1 MASSQYTSAP
11 TTTNGTILESS
22 RKTTPSTPLSTTAST
37 AAAALAS
44 SASPISP
51 KATQNLPP
59 LLPTHVSKLPSLT
72 PHTQLTG
79 AAAIAAI
86 KQRSPRNMVLEEGK
100 GIDGVQAIKQSPN
113 SAALLTAGFG
123 MSTPADTA
131 PKETSPVPP
140 GLGGLPGV
148 AAAAAAMDASGG
160 SPTTSGSMV
169 SNGTTAEGSG
179 TVTAGPSTTDPAL
192 LPEITQYHT
201 LQPQPPK
208 LSEPLA
214 STTPTTPGFQSAT
227 TPTTPFSPPTG
238 GTRGKHT
245 CPHCHKTFTRHHNL
259 KSHLLTHA
267 HEKPFLC
274 TTCQSRFRR
283 LHDLKRHTK
292 LHTGER
298 PHVCVKCGRRFARGD
313 ALARHARGEGGCA
326 GRRGSMGGMMNED
339 GTMVT
344 GLGQDGDDGMEGLE
358 GLIGDEDGDVS
369 MMDENGGEGSDGGPR
384 RRASLPSIKTDFH
397 RGHQQAS
404 HQPDQHTPMTPGSGY
419 IQRHQNN
426 TYPPLSSGPRT
437 GSTSGQSPGNLFP
450 PNYQHGF
457 KAVTTSTSP
466 SLQTNTLSSAATASP
481 AAPGS
486 ANPSILSPQ
495 GVLTDS
501 PRAVSPG
508 MLPSQPEVTGR
519 ERTPSFTGYITS
531 LPPPPQRER
540 ERDNMFV
547 NHLSHQQQQH
557 STPGQQQNQQQH
569 SNGSQGG
576 NGPAPQAN
584 MGGNGPHN
592 NANMFTGAE
601 GLWEYIKVL
610 EGRVKGLEDKVTQ
623 LETPLRQQ
631 QLQQQNAT
639 GS

>member
-1 MASSQYTSAP
+1 MASSQYISAS
-11 TTTNGTILESS
+11 TTNGTILESS
-22 RKTTPSTPLSTTAST
+22 RKTAPSTPLSSAAST

-51 KATQNLPP
+51 KTPQNLPP
-59 LLPTHVSKLPSLT
+59 LLPTHISKLSNLT

-79 AAAIAAI
+79 VAAIAANR
-86 KQRSPRNMVLEEGK
+86 QRSPRNMASEEGK
-100 GIDGVQAIKQSPN
+100 GVDGIQTIKQSPN
-113 SAALLTAGFG
+113 PAALLTAGFA
-123 MSTPADTA
+123 MSTLSDPVT
-131 PKETSPVPP
+131 KESSPVPH
-140 GLGGLPGV
+140 GLGGLPSV
-148 AAAAAAMDASGG
+148 AAAAAAMDTSGS

-169 SNGTTAEGSG
+169 SNGTTVEGSTG

-208 LSEPLA
+208 LSEPLT
-214 STTPTTPGFQSAT
+214 STTPTTPGFSQSAT
-227 TPTTPFSPPTG
+227 TPTTPFSPLTG

-358 GLIGDEDGDVS
+358 GLMGDEDGDVS
-369 MMDENGGEGSDGGPR
+369 MMDGDGSPR

-397 RGHQQAS
+397 QGHQQAS
-404 HQPDQHTPMTPGSGY
+404 HQPGQHTPMTPGY

-426 TYPPLSSGPRT
+426 TYPPLSSGART
-437 GSTSGQSPGNLFP
+437 GSTSGPSPGNLFP
-450 PNYQHGF
+450 PNYPHGF
-457 KAVTTSTSP
+457 KATAPASASP
-466 SLQTNTLSSAATASP
+466 SLQANTLSTATTASP
-481 AAPGS
+481 AAPS
-486 ANPSILSPQ
+486 SNPSILSPQ

-508 MLPSQPEVTGR
+508 MLPSQPEGTGR
-519 ERTPSFTGYITS
+519 ERTPSFAGYISS
-531 LPPPPQRER
+531 LPPAQRD
-540 ERDNMFV
+540 RDAMFV
-547 NHLSHQQQQH
+547 NHLSQQQQQQH
-557 STPGQQQNQQQH
+557 STPGLQQTNQQH
-569 SNGSQGG
+569 SNGPQGG

-584 MGGNGPHN
+584 MGGNGPHS
-592 NANMFTGAE
+592 NANMFTGTE

-623 LETPLRQQ
+623 LEAPQRQQ
-631 QLQQQNAT
+631 QLQQNTT

>member
-11 TTTNGTILESS
+11 KTTNGTILESS
-22 RKTTPSTPLSTTAST
+22 RKTAPSTLLSSTAAST

-59 LLPTHVSKLPSLT
+59 LLPAAHITKLANLT

-86 KQRSPRNMVLEEGK
+86 RHRSPRNMASEEGK
-100 GIDGVQAIKQSPN
+100 GIDVKQSSNP
-113 SAALLTAGFG
+113 AALLTAGFG
-123 MSTPADTA
+123 MSTPDTA
-131 PKETSPVPP
+131 PKESSPVPP

-148 AAAAAAMDASGG
+148 AAAAAAMDTSG
-160 SPTTSGSMV
+160 SSATTSGNMV
-169 SNGTTAEGSG
+169 SNGTTAEGSTG

-192 LPEITQYHT
+192 LPEMTQYHT

-208 LSEPLA
+208 ISEPLA
-214 STTPTTPGFQSAT
+214 STTPTTPSFGQNAT
-227 TPTTPFSPPTG
+227 TPTTPFSPPIG

-358 GLIGDEDGDVS
+358 GLMGDEDGDVS
-369 MMDENGGEGSDGGPR
+369 MIDENGGEGSDGGPR

-397 RGHQQAS
+397 PGHQQVG
-404 HQPDQHTPMTPGSGY
+404 HQPGQHTPMTPGSGY
-419 IQRHQNN
+419 TQRLQNN
-426 TYPPLSSGPRT
+426 TYPPLSSGVRS
-437 GSTSGQSPGNLFP
+437 GSTSGPSPANLYP
-450 PNYQHGF
+450 PNQHGF
-457 KAVTTSTSP
+457 KTTTTTSTSP
-466 SLQTNTLSSAATASP
+466 SLQANTLSSAATASP
-481 AAPGS
+481 AAPSS

-508 MLPSQPEVTGR
+508 MLPSQPEGTGR
-519 ERTPSFTGYITS
+519 ERTPSFGYINS
-531 LPPPPQRER
+531 LPPPQRD
-540 ERDNMFV
+540 RDGMFV
-547 NHLSHQQQQH
+547 NHLSHQQQQQQQH

-569 SNGSQGG
+569 SNGFQGG

-584 MGGNGPHN
+584 MGGNGPHS
-592 NANMFTGAE
+592 NANMFTGTE

-610 EGRVKGLEDKVTQ
+610 EGRVKGLEDKITL
-623 LETPLRQQ
+623 LEAPQRQQ
-631 QLQQQNAT
+631 QNTT
-639 GS
+639 GP